1 MVRVIKSG
9 FYTTIQDLGRV
20 GYQDYGVPIS
30 GTMDHY
36 SAQFANALL
45 NNDKNDAVL
54 EITMTGPTLEF
65 HCHASICISGA
76 DMSPKL
82 NDSSIKL
89 NAAIVVKPNDIVS
102 FGKLNYGFRSYLAV
116 YGGFQTDLKLKSRSM
131 YKTITDKFK
140 IEAHDELAVNESQHN
155 ESNKNAILKYN
166 SKIFNSNNLEVFK
179 GPEFE
184 LLTPHQQDQLTR
196 QEFTI
201 SSLNDRMAYQLKELF
216 KNNLKSIITSPVL
229 PGTVQLTPSGNFII
243 LMRDCQTTGGY
254 PRILQ
259 LKETAINV
267 LSQKYS
273 GQKIQFLLLG

>member
-9 FYTTIQDLGRV
+9 FYTTIQDLGRF
-20 GYQDYGVPIS
+20 GYQDYGVPVS
-30 GTMDHY
+30 GAIDQY

-45 NNDKNDAVL
+45 NNEKNDAVL

-65 HCHASICISGA
+65 HCYTSICISGA

-89 NAAIVVKPNDIVS
+89 HTAIAVKPNDIVS

-116 YGGFQTDLKLKSRSM
+116 SGGFQTELKLKSRCM
-131 YKTITDKFK
+131 NKNITAKFK
-140 IEAHDELAVNESQHN
+140 IEANDELAVNESKLN

-166 SKIFNSNNLEVFK
+166 SNIFKLNSLEVYK
-179 GPEFE
+179 GPEYE
-184 LLTPHQQDQLTR
+184 LLSSLQQKQLFL
-196 QEFTI
+196 QNYTI
-201 SSLNDRMAYQLKELF
+201 SNLNDRMAYQLKELF
-216 KNNLKSIITSPVL
+216 ENNLTSIITSPVL
-229 PGTVQLTPSGNFII
+229 PGTVQLTPSGNLIV

-259 LKETAINV
+259 LKETSINV
-267 LSQKYS
+267 LSQKFS
-273 GQKIQFLLLG
+273 GQKIQFQLLG